1 MQRLT
6 GRIMFIVLAT
16 FLFMGRSDAQSKTV
30 GSTYSFAGIGVVYEY
45 VIDDDTFAE
54 FQLKAETAPVLFTF
68 GTEMPGIS
76 ASFTWNMVFASTESR
91 NGNTIS
97 FFAGP
102 GAALGIS
109 EDIKGPAGLFFGLK
123 GRIGGECTFLSRN
136 VSLSVSLS
144 PVLGAHIR
152 KERDMITMLPYKFG
166 LLSAIMP
173 EIGIKY
179 AF

>member
-1 MQRLT
+1 MQQLT
-6 GRIMFIVLAT
+6 VRISYIVLAT
-16 FLFMGRSDAQSKTV
+16 LMFMSNADAQSKAV
-30 GSTYSFAGIGVVYEY
+30 GSTYSFAGIGVVYEHM
-45 VIDDDTFAE
+45 IDEDSFAE

-68 GTEMPGIS
+68 GTETPGIS
-76 ASFTWNMVFASTESR
+76 ASFTWNMVFVDAESR

-102 GAALGIS
+102 GVAIGTS

-123 GRIGGECTFLSRN
+123 GRIGSECTFASRN

-144 PVLGAHIR
+144 PILGAHIR
-152 KERDMITMLPYKFG
+152 KEKDMVSMLPYKFG
-166 LLSAIMP
+166 LLSSLMP
-173 EIGIKY
+173 EVGIKY